1 MHLTKHTV
9 TTEEEECPDCS
20 NPVISF
26 QKLCSL
32 LLRLEGAV
40 SASGKRPRSEILL
53 LCQFH
58 EEGFVEVDSVTH
70 FGSVSLKWY
79 IILLLKL
86 PIGKPI

>member
-9 TTEEEECPDCS
+9 TREEEECPDCS

-40 SASGKRPRSEILL
+40 SASGKRPTSEMLL

-58 EEGFVEVDSVTH
+58 EDGFVEVDSVSH
-70 FGSVSLKWY
+70 FGSINLRQY

-86 PIGKPI
+86 PIGKP